1 MKNSIS
7 LASMVILQ
15 ISGWS
20 LKYFSTDTHPDKWY
34 LPNSIFTFKI
44 LTWILTATEGFGSLA
59 LQVANLNDQKRN
71 MQKVFGFEKEGIFG
85 RKLSRQQFTFGYI
98 IICILCYILINKVGK
113 IPQPNVSP
121 PIPRYEL
128 ILEELKIVHVGIE
141 PAPWRILGA

>member
-44 LTWILTATEGFGSLA
+44 LTWIITATEGFGSLP
-59 LQVANLNDQKRN
+59 LQVANFNDQKCN

-85 RKLSRQQFTFGYI
+85 RNLSRQQFTFDYI
-98 IICILCYILINKVGK
+98 IICILCYILINKVSQM
-113 IPQPNVSP
+113 PQPNVSS
-121 PIPRYEL
+121 PIPRYEQ
-128 ILEELKIVHVGIE
+128 ILEELKIVHVGID